1 MKAKQRPESQQ
12 YLNLII
18 FFMSM
23 EPLGVIISHVSI
35 FLSFKAKKVKKATL
49 VTSH

>member
-1 MKAKQRPESQQ
+1 MKKPSKGHEGQTKARKSIIPKF
-12 YLNLII
+12 NLF

-35 FLSFKAKKVKKATL
+35 A
-49 VTSH
+49 